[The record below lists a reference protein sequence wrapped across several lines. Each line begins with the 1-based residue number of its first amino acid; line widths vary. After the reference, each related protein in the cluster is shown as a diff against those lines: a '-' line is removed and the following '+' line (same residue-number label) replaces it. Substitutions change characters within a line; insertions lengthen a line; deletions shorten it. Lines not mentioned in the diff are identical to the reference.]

1 MPAART
7 AEQMS
12 HDRELLLDAAESL
25 FYAHGIQA
33 VGMDRIREGCGLSLK
48 RIYAMFPAKED
59 LVVAMLR
66 RRDQR
71 WRTSL
76 ATHVE
81 AVGDPY
87 GRLLAIF
94 DWLGTWFGEPGFR
107 GCAWINIHGELG
119 PSSGPVL
126 DEVRAHKRALRDQIS
141 EWAGPEFAAD
151 TEAIYLLVEGA
162 IVTAGITGDP
172 GSARAAKA
180 AAERLLG
187 GGRIRRGH

>member
-7 AEQMS
+7 AEQLTR
-12 HDRELLLDAAESL
+12 DRELLLDAAESL
-25 FYAHGIQA
+25 FYANGIQA
-33 VGMDRIREGCGLSLK
+33 VGMDRIREDCGLSLK

-76 ATHVE
+76 AAYVE

-94 DWLGTWFGEPGFR
+94 DWLGDWFGEPGFR

-119 PSSGPVL
+119 PGSGPVL
-126 DEVRAHKRALRDQIS
+126 DEVRGHKQALHDQIS
-141 EWAGPEFAAD
+141 AWAGTEYAAD
-151 TEAIYLLVEGA
+151 VDAVYLLVEGA

-172 GSARAAKA
+172 GSARSAKA
-180 AAERLLG
+180 AAERLLE